1 MMDMDKELR
10 EATIKKHC
18 GEDHNFGNK
27 KRAQPSSASASS
39 STKPESKAKKQ
50 KTGEVATETD
60 QKKGEVA
67 TPKHT
72 KQIHTTETDQK
83 DEKPRDLGDKLAWEA
98 AARAEGGALRGPA
111 SSRPLAAESV
121 A

>member
-1 MMDMDKELR
+1 MDMDKELR

-67 TPKHT
+67 T
-72 KQIHTTETDQK
+72 ETDQK
-83 DEKPRDLGDKLAWEA
+83 DEKPRDLGDWLAWEA
-98 AARAEGGALRGPA
+98 AARAELDRADF
-111 SSRPLAAESV
+111 
-121 A
+121 

>member
-1 MMDMDKELR
+1 MDMDKELR

-39 STKPESKAKKQ
+39 STKPESIAKKQ

-67 TPKHT
+67 TE
-72 KQIHTTETDQK
+72 TEQK
-83 DEKPRDLGDKLAWEA
+83 ADHAVADHEKPRELGDSTAWEA
-98 AARAEGGALRGPA
+98 AARAELDRADF
-111 SSRPLAAESV
+111 
-121 A
+121 

>member
-60 QKKGEVA
+60 QK
-67 TPKHT
+67 
-72 KQIHTTETDQK
+72 
-83 DEKPRDLGDKLAWEA
+83 DEKPRDLGDWLAWEA
-98 AARAEGGALRGPA
+98 AARAELDRADF
-111 SSRPLAAESV
+111 
-121 A
+121 